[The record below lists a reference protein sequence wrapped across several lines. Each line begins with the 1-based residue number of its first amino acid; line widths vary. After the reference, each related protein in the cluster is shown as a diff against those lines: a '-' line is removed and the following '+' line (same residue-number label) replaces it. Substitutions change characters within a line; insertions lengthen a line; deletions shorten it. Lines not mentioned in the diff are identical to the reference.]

1 LSLTLGLK
9 KSRPQKSRFAAAFCF
24 FFAGSAPVTN
34 GGLTNQ
40 AGLFA

>member
-1 LSLTLGLK
+1 LPLGLK
-9 KSRPQKSRFAAAFCF
+9 KPWPQKSRLTAAFCF

-34 GGLTNQ
+34 GGLMNQ